1 METFRER
8 KKAGA
13 APEGTAPAVTKTKEP
28 IGLRLPGL
36 LENLPCVE
44 TWWARGGLQE
54 SPGRMPGDAALRVV
68 RWPDTKLPAGLSYGG
83 ATSPPRS
90 PYDVSIMDRID
101 RRQIV
106 TAAAVAALVT
116 QVGPPGTTAGQESG
130 GDGPPPPADRIAAL
144 NAEFR
149 GLYAANRDEL
159 VTAVPLAA
167 ATLIGTAEI
176 GRIEHGRI
184 THIYPAATVWV
195 ARAKGLLHGLI
206 ALQATGA
213 RLVRG
218 ADATAARQDATRL
231 ASLLKESTRL
241 ATGLPD
247 AMNAAAGRVL
257 AAAATLSRRWA
268 DEGRAAPGDTRETLA
283 PLQGDLESILDQ
295 TGAAVFADVVAG
307 LRAFRDDRRPEDWD
321 SCLVLVCGP
330 PFARR
335 DSIEIAA
342 GMEVL
347 GRDALGKRLLYI
359 DNVFTLDDAARQAAG
374 CAADRDLGADVFGD
388 PLRMWRDLL
397 GDTARR
403 RAGGG
408 FFPFMG
414 VD

>member
-1 METFRER
+1 M
-8 KKAGA
+8 
-13 APEGTAPAVTKTKEP
+13 
-28 IGLRLPGL
+28 
-36 LENLPCVE
+36 
-44 TWWARGGLQE
+44 
-54 SPGRMPGDAALRVV
+54 
-68 RWPDTKLPAGLSYGG
+68 
-83 ATSPPRS
+83 
-90 PYDVSIMDRID
+90 
-101 RRQIV
+101 
-106 TAAAVAALVT
+106 T
-116 QVGPPGTTAGQESG
+116 QVAPPGTTAGRETG
-130 GDGPPPPADRIAAL
+130 GDGPAPPADRFAAL
-144 NAEFR
+144 NAEYR

-184 THIYPAATVWV
+184 THVYPAATAWV
-195 ARAKGLLHGLI
+195 SRAKGLLHGLI

-218 ADATAARQDATRL
+218 ANAAAARHDATRL
-231 ASLLKESTRL
+231 ADMLEESTRL

-247 AMNAAAGRVL
+247 AIAAAAGRVL

-268 DEGRAAPGDTRETLA
+268 QEGRTAPGDTRAALA
-283 PLQGDLESILDQ
+283 PPQDDLKSILDQ

-307 LRAFRDDRRPEDWD
+307 LRAFRDDSRPEDWA

-359 DNVFTLDDAARQAAG
+359 DNVFTLDAAAKQAAG
-374 CAADRDLGADVFGD
+374 CVADRDLGADVFGD

-408 FFPFMG
+408 FFPSMG

>member
-1 METFRER
+1 M
-8 KKAGA
+8 
-13 APEGTAPAVTKTKEP
+13 
-28 IGLRLPGL
+28 
-36 LENLPCVE
+36 
-44 TWWARGGLQE
+44 
-54 SPGRMPGDAALRVV
+54 AAL
-68 RWPDTKLPAGLSYGG
+68 
-83 ATSPPRS
+83 
-90 PYDVSIMDRID
+90 M
-101 RRQIV
+101 
-106 TAAAVAALVT
+106 T
-116 QVGPPGTTAGQESG
+116 QVGPPGTAAGQGSG

-167 ATLIGTAEI
+167 ATLIGTAEV
-176 GRIEHGRI
+176 GRIEHGRV
-184 THIYPAATVWV
+184 TRVYPAATAWV
-195 ARAKGLLHGLI
+195 ARVKGLLHGLI

-218 ADATAARQDATRL
+218 ADAAAACRDATRL
-231 ASLLKESTRL
+231 AGLLEESTRL

-247 AMNAAAGRVL
+247 TITTAATRVL

-268 DEGRAAPGDTRETLA
+268 DEGRAASGDTGATLA
-283 PLQGDLESILDQ
+283 PLQGDLESILDR

-307 LRAFRDDRRPEDWD
+307 LRAFRDDSHPAAWD

-330 PFARR
+330 PFGRR

-359 DNVFTLDDAARQAAG
+359 DNVFTLDAAAKQVAG
-374 CAADRDLGADVFGD
+374 CVADRELGADVFGD

-397 GDTARR
+397 GDTSRR

-414 VD
+414 AD

>member
-1 METFRER
+1 
-8 KKAGA
+8 
-13 APEGTAPAVTKTKEP
+13 V
-28 IGLRLPGL
+28 
-36 LENLPCVE
+36 
-44 TWWARGGLQE
+44 RGGLQDV
-54 SPGRMPGDAALRVV
+54 PGRVPGDGALRVV
-68 RWPDTKLPAGLSYGG
+68 RRPYPKRPAGLSYGG
-83 ATSPPRS
+83 PTAPPRS
-90 PYDVSIMDRID
+90 PHEVSIMGRID

-106 TAAAVAALVT
+106 GAAAVAALLT
-116 QVGPPGTTAGQESG
+116 QVGPPGTAAGQESG

-184 THIYPAATVWV
+184 THIYPAATAWV
-195 ARAKGLLHGLI
+195 ARVKGLLHGLI

-218 ADATAARQDATRL
+218 TDAAAARQDATRL
-231 ASLLKESTRL
+231 AGMLEESTRL

-247 AMNAAAGRVL
+247 AITAAAGRVL

-268 DEGRAAPGDTRETLA
+268 EEGRAAAGDTRAALA

-307 LRAFRDDRRPEDWD
+307 LRAFRDDSRPEDWA

-330 PFARR
+330 PFGRR
-335 DSIEIAA
+335 DSIEVAA

-359 DNVFTLDDAARQAAG
+359 DNVFTLDAAARQAAG
-374 CAADRDLGADVFGD
+374 CVADRDLGTDIFGD

-397 GDTARR
+397 GDTSRR